1 MSSRLRLLLFLA
13 LLPLGALLTACID
26 SSSGSDLVREVGLN
40 VAGLYQGNDGA
51 NLVSQTSGADVTQ
64 MNITQ
69 SGSQIT
75 GIDNNGNLYRGN
87 INQVSGD
94 SAGFTMKGLTSSG
107 AEATISGAFNVS
119 GDTSNLSGRWIEPT
133 ILASING
140 SSFVP
145 GRTPVVTNDAAV
157 AVSPAGDQ
165 ALSVDGTQQFTASGG
180 DGSNYSW
187 TLSNAAIGS
196 LNRTTGASVTYTA
209 SAAGDQTVT
218 VTSGTESTS
227 FEIEQTDDAV
237 ALTVSPAGNQSI
249 EVPDSVG
256 YTASGGDGT
265 YAWTFSNGDIGT
277 LSASSGASITY
288 NGTEAG
294 TQTITVQSGGETV
307 TRLVNQTAAAED
319 NAFSVSPAQTA
330 IANGDSRTFTANGG
344 VAPYSWTLSDGALGG
359 VSTDAGP
366 SIEYSAVSTGTQM
379 LTVTDGNGATA
390 TATIT
395 QGDADSPAFMD
406 ILDLIGL

>member
-133 ILASING
+133 VLASING

-145 GRTPVVTNDAAV
+145 GRTPVATNDAAV

-227 FEIEQTDDAV
+227 FEIDQTAAAV
-237 ALTVSPAGNQSI
+237 ALAVTPAGNQSI
-249 EVPDSVG
+249 DASESVSF
-256 YTASGGDGT
+256 TASGGDGT
-265 YAWTFSNGDIGT
+265 YSWSRSETGFGT
-277 LSASSGASITY
+277 LSSTSGATVTY
-288 NGTEAG
+288 TAGDETG

-307 TRLVNQTAAAED
+307 TRLVNQTAPAD
-319 NAFSVSPAQTA
+319 TDTLTISPSV
-330 IANGDSRTFTANGG
+330 ANVANVSSGQSQEFTANGG
-344 VAPYSWTLSDGALGG
+344 TAPYNWTVSNDATGSVSPDEG
-359 VSTDAGP
+359 VNVT
-366 SIEYSAVSTGTQM
+366 YSAVSTDTQT
-379 LTVTDGNGATA
+379 LTVTDDDGLSQSI
-390 TATIT
+390 TII
-395 QGDADSPAFMD
+395 QGGVDDV
-406 ILDLIGL
+406 LDPPTNN

>member
-1 MSSRLRLLLFLA
+1 MSSRLRFLLFLA
-13 LLPLGALLTACID
+13 VLPLAALLSACID

-133 ILASING
+133 VLASING

-157 AVSPAGDQ
+157 AISPSGDQ

-187 TLSNAAIGS
+187 TLSNAAIGR

-227 FEIEQTDDAV
+227 FEIDQTAAAV
-237 ALTVSPAGNQSI
+237 PLAVTPAGNQSI
-249 EVPDSVG
+249 DASESVSF
-256 YTASGGDGT
+256 TASGGDGT
-265 YAWTFSNGDIGT
+265 YSWSRSETGFGT
-277 LSASSGASITY
+277 LSSTSGTTVTY
-288 NGTEAG
+288 TAGDETG
-294 TQTITVQSGGETV
+294 TQIITVQSGGETV
-307 TRLVNQTAAAED
+307 TRRVNQTAAAGGGTLAISPSVA
-319 NAFSVSPAQTA
+319 NAANVNSGASEVFTASGGTAPYTWTVSNSATGSVSPMQ
-330 IANGDSRTFTANGG
+330 G
-344 VAPYSWTLSDGALGG
+344 VNVT
-359 VSTDAGP
+359 
-366 SIEYSAVSTGTQM
+366 YSAVGTDTQT
-379 LTVTDGNGATA
+379 LTVTDNDGSSQSI
-390 TATIT
+390 TIV
-395 QGDADSPAFMD
+395 QQSIED
-406 ILDLIGL
+406 ILNPPTN

>member
-1 MSSRLRLLLFLA
+1 MSSRLRFLLFLA
-13 LLPLGALLTACID
+13 VLPLAALLSACID

-165 ALSVDGTQQFTASGG
+165 TLSVDGTQQFTASGG

-227 FEIEQTDDAV
+227 FEIDQTAAAV
-237 ALTVSPAGNQSI
+237 ALTVTPTGNQSI
-249 EVPDSVG
+249 DASESVSF
-256 YTASGGDGT
+256 TASGGDGT
-265 YAWTFSNGDIGT
+265 YSWSRSEAGFGT
-277 LSASSGASITY
+277 LSSTSGTTVTY
-288 NGTEAG
+288 TAGDETG
-294 TQTITVQSGGETV
+294 TQIIPVQSGGETV
-307 TRLVNQTAAAED
+307 TRLVNQTAAAGGGTLAISPSVA
-319 NAFSVSPAQTA
+319 NAANVNSGASEVFTASGGTAPYTWTVSNGATGSVSPME
-330 IANGDSRTFTANGG
+330 G
-344 VAPYSWTLSDGALGG
+344 VNVT
-359 VSTDAGP
+359 
-366 SIEYSAVSTGTQM
+366 YSAVGTDTQT
-379 LTVTDGNGATA
+379 LTVTDNDGSSQSI
-390 TATIT
+390 TIV
-395 QGDADSPAFMD
+395 QQSIED
-406 ILDLIGL
+406 ILNPPTN